1 MSDEERS
8 MLISAAEEFFSK
20 NVEPANALMEKDGI
34 SGDLMSRIGSQG
46 FVGLLFPEDIGGSNV
61 DAATYLLMLEEFAR
75 FSPSVALQIAVQN
88 SIAYPLLSTTVEG
101 KEVLKAI
108 AMGKRTAGIALSV
121 SSMSRESAG
130 NLKLEKGVLTGSK
143 NYVLSP
149 SSETIIALTDEKPA
163 ALIATK
169 TVLPVRKY
177 HALGFRG
184 NGVGAATFD
193 NAEHMVLMRE
203 NGDQKM
209 RQIFDNLDLDVA
221 AIALGIA
228 KGAMQKAMDY
238 SRVRSTFGHLLKD
251 YSPVAFSVSSMHEE
265 VSRLSADLGRTVDL
279 DAAAR
284 KHFKIRSMELAVK
297 ASRQSIQTHG
307 GYGYLQDFGVEKF
320 YRDSTSLL
328 AIFGEGYSDRRD
340 LADQVYGE
348 KSGFL

>member
-1 MSDEERS
+1 MSDEQRS
-8 MLISAAEEFFSK
+8 MLISAADEFFSK
-20 NVEPANALMEKDGI
+20 NIEPANALIEKDGI
-34 SGDLMSRIGSQG
+34 SSDLVSRIGSQG
-46 FVGLLFPEDIGGSNV
+46 FIGLLFPEDIGGSNV

-88 SIAYPLLSTTVEG
+88 RIAFPLLSATEEG
-101 KEVLKAI
+101 QDVLKAI
-108 AMGKRTAGIALSV
+108 AMGKKTAGIALSV
-121 SSMSRESAG
+121 SSMNKESVG
-130 NLKLEKGVLTGSK
+130 NLKLEKSVLAGSK

-149 SSETIIALTDEKPA
+149 SSETIIALTDDKPTA
-163 ALIATK
+163 IIATK
-169 TVLPVRKY
+169 TSLPVRKY
-177 HALGFRG
+177 HVLGFRG
-184 NGVGAATFD
+184 VGVGAATFD
-193 NAEHMVLMRE
+193 DAEHIILMRE

-209 RQIFDNLDLDVA
+209 QKIFDNLDLDVA

-228 KGAMQKAMDY
+228 KGSMQKAMDY

-251 YSPVAFSVSSMHEE
+251 YSPVAFSVSSMLEE
-265 VSRLSADLGRTVDL
+265 VLRLSADLEHPMDFN
-279 DAAAR
+279 AASR
-284 KHFKIRSMELAVK
+284 KHFKITAMELAIQ

-328 AIFGEGYSDRRD
+328 AIFGEGYMDKRD